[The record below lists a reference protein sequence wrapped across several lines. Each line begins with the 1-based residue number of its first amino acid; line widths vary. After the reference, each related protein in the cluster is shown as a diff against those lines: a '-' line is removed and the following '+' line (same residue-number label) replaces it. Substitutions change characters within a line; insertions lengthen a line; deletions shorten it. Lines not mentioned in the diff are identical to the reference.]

1 MRTPDYYIP
10 RSPREFLYV
19 RTVIRQR
26 YRTAIVLFLSRW
38 YVRNWI
44 EVLQWKKSSTEILHI
59 PRIFSWWGNT
69 VYVDIPFVS
78 ALKYFNRLL
87 DISYLVFLGQWLRM
101 FHQVTQGH
109 WTPIIRTFG
118 LQRILFHFV
127 AKRMYRLSSE
137 IFKYSHII
145 ITICGSLR
153 LNISVYSRQRG
164 WFSRYPFLAGFHGE
178 IASQIFPPA

>member
-26 YRTAIVLFLSRW
+26 YRTAVVLFLSRW
-38 YVRNWI
+38 YVGNWI

-59 PRIFSWWGNT
+59 PRIFSCWRHRL
-69 VYVDIPFVS
+69 DILFVF

-87 DISYLVFLGQWLRM
+87 DISYLVFLGQRLRM

-109 WTPIIRTFG
+109 WTPIVRTFG
-118 LQRILFHFV
+118 LQWILFHFI

-164 WFSRYPFLAGFHGE
+164 WFSGYPFLAGFHGE
-178 IASQIFPPA
+178 IASQIFSPA